1 MVSLPERRRAVT
13 YLKNEYPASERRA
26 CVVMSVNRSSYRHP
40 GTRSQVDD
48 VHREVMRLSERYSYW
63 GYRKIYDLI
72 DRDRFPV
79 GRERVRLI
87 RRREGLQVVQKP
99 KKKKVLGRSTQW
111 VHRAEYPNHVWSYD
125 FVSDRVIDGR
135 TLKCLTV
142 VDEFTR
148 EGLTIHCATSLT
160 SSDVIAVLAELI
172 VQHGRPVCIRSDNGP
187 EFIATAV
194 KDWLAKRSI
203 GTHYIDPGSPWQN
216 PFNES
221 FNSIFRT
228 TCLNRWMFESLSE
241 ARAVIG
247 QWLEE
252 YNTIRPHGSLG
263 GRSPAQFV
271 EDWAN
276 ALSQEPK
283 MNQKSL
289 T

>member
-1 MVSLPERRRAVT
+1 MVSLPEQRRAVT
-13 YLKNEYPASERRA
+13 YLKNKYPVSERRA
-26 CVVMSVNRSSYRHP
+26 CSVLSMNRSSYRHQ
-40 GTRSQVDD
+40 GTRGQIDD
-48 VHREVMRLSERYSYW
+48 VYREVMRLSERYSYW

-111 VHRAEYPNHVWSYD
+111 VHRAGYPNHVWSYD
-125 FVSDRVIDGR
+125 FVSDRITDGR

-148 EGLTIHCATSLT
+148 ESLTVHSATSLT
-160 SSDVIAVLAELI
+160 STDVIAVLAELI

-187 EFIATAV
+187 EFIAKAV

-203 GTHYIDPGSPWQN
+203 GTLYIDPGSPWQN

-276 ALSQEPK
+276 ALSQESK
-283 MNQKSL
+283 MKQKSL

>member
-13 YLKNEYPASERRA
+13 YLKNEYPVSERRA
-26 CVVMSVNRSSYRHP
+26 CAVLSVNRSSYRHQ

-48 VHREVMRLSERYSYW
+48 VHREVVRLSERYSYW
-63 GYRKIYDLI
+63 GYRKIYDLV

-87 RRREGLQVVQKP
+87 RRREGLQVVKKR

-111 VHRAEYPNHVWSYD
+111 VHRAEYPNHVWCYD

-135 TLKCLTV
+135 TLRCLTV

-148 EGLTIHCATSLT
+148 EGLTIYCATSVT
-160 SSDVIAVLAELI
+160 SVDVIAVLAELI
-172 VQHGRPVCIRSDNGP
+172 AQHGRPLCIRSDNGP
-187 EFIATAV
+187 EFIAAAV
-194 KDWLAKRSI
+194 KKWLAQHSI
-203 GTHYIDPGSPWQN
+203 GTRYIDPGSPWQN
-216 PFNES
+216 PFSES
-221 FNSIFRT
+221 FNSIFRI
-228 TCLNRWMFESLSE
+228 TCLDRWEFESVLES
-241 ARAVIG
+241 RAVID

-263 GRSPAQFV
+263 GRSPAQFI

-276 ALSQEPK
+276 AFSQESK